1 MRNNSVVKR
10 LTFKPREGGDQT
22 KGKMATRTLLL
33 VALLPLALAEN
44 QVRGL
49 DPRKKAQYHPGRD
62 FTCLDGSDTISFSMG
77 ECAPTGSA

>member
-1 MRNNSVVKR
+1 MRA
-10 LTFKPREGGDQT
+10 ET
-22 KGKMATRTLLL
+22 KTEGKMASRPASLLLL

-49 DPRKKAQYHPGRD
+49 DPLKKTRYHPGRD

-77 ECAPTGSA
+77 EYTH